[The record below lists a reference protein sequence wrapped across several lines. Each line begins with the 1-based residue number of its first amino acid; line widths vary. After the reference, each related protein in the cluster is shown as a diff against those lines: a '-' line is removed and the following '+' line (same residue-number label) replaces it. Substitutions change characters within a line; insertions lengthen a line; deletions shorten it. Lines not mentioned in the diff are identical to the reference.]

1 MMKKVLKPG
10 FIAIFLWGIGLLL
23 INQSYHEY
31 VRYYLYLSLI
41 VIFPFMVWNLT
52 KEWKKDKVEET
63 KEFRTSIFRMLIMMA
78 FMIIVF
84 FITRQNHI

>member
-1 MMKKVLKPG
+1 MIRKILTPG
-10 FIAIFLWGIGLLL
+10 TITIFLWGIGLLL
-23 INQSYHEY
+23 INQSYYEY

-52 KEWKKDKVEET
+52 KEWKKDKLEET